1 MSNTPQNQNQNQGQ
15 KPQNNPASNPANAGK
30 VGNNIKKDE
39 PTAGNKAAPSNTTK
53 SA

>member
-1 MSNTPQNQNQNQGQ
+1 MSNTPQNQNQGQ
-15 KPQNNPASNPANAGK
+15 KAQNNPASNPVNTDK

-39 PTAGNKAAPSNTTK
+39 PTAGNKPVSSGTAK